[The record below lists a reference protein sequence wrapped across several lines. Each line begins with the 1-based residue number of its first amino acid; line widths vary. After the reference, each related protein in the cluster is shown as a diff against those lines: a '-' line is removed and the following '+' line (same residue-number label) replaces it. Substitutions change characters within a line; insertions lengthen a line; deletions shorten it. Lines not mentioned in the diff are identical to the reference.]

1 MNSVKHSINLYLPR
15 FRPPELSTAMMLL
28 IKVSGLGFIL
38 LLIIVSM
45 LFLSQLYLS
54 AQVDTAK
61 LEQQAL
67 NDELVA
73 VIAQLP
79 NTVIDQNL
87 VLRIEREK
95 KLLEKQ
101 TRVISFLRQDSI
113 KDSSS
118 YTPLVEQL
126 SQQSVKGIWLSKFEV
141 INQGNDIQLHGFAK
155 TPDQVSRYLTMLGTQ
170 PAYQGRAFKQI
181 DINRGNQAW
190 SEFFLSTQ
198 EQEVDEE
205 SLLQERITGA
215 GL

>member
-1 MNSVKHSINLYLPR
+1 MSSVKHSINLYLPR
-15 FRPPELSTAMMLL
+15 FRPPEFSSAMMLL

-38 LLIIVSM
+38 LLIVVST

-54 AQVDTAK
+54 AQVDGAK
-61 LEQQAL
+61 LEQRAL

-79 NTVIDQNL
+79 NTVIDKNL

-141 INQGNDIQLHGFAK
+141 VNQGDDIQLYGFAK

-181 DINRGNQAW
+181 DINRGSQAW

-198 EQEVDEE
+198 EQEIDDE
-205 SLLQERITGA
+205 SLLQEKIRAA

>member
-15 FRPPELSTAMMLL
+15 FRPPELSSAMMLL
-28 IKVSGLGFIL
+28 IKISGLGFIL
-38 LLIIVSM
+38 LVIVVST

-54 AQVDTAK
+54 AQVDTTK
-61 LEQQAL
+61 IEQQAL

-79 NTVIDQNL
+79 NTVIDKNL

-118 YTPLVEQL
+118 YTSLVEQL

-141 INQGNDIQLHGFAK
+141 VNQGDDIQLYGFAK

-181 DINRGNQAW
+181 DINRGSQAW

-198 EQEVDEE
+198 EQEVDGE

>member
-38 LLIIVSM
+38 LLITVSM

>member
-28 IKVSGLGFIL
+28 VKVSGLGFIL
-38 LLIIVSM
+38 LLITVST

-67 NDELVA
+67 NDELVV

-181 DINRGNQAW
+181 DINRGSQAW

>member
-1 MNSVKHSINLYLPR
+1 
-15 FRPPELSTAMMLL
+15 
-28 IKVSGLGFIL
+28 
-38 LLIIVSM
+38 M